1 MSPTPLFKPASRAS
15 KHCYFEDSEL
25 FRITEHD
32 SLGAELRTDG
42 DKWAWLDSP
51 STAGSCTRE
60 STLSSSGR
68 WTEGGIYRMSGHALC
83 WKLCSV
89 IPRNSPPWILYEQGN
104 QLFSDSGGQSSQA
117 QGQFLQDNKESELLS
132 VLSSWQ
138 LPNSPDSVVCI
149 EYHVPE
155 QVVTKQ
161 LCPPVKA

>member
-1 MSPTPLFKPASRAS
+1 MLEIMLRDPQ
-15 KHCYFEDSEL
+15 EL
-25 FRITEHD
+25 F
-32 SLGAELRTDG
+32 
-42 DKWAWLDSP
+42 
-51 STAGSCTRE
+51 
-60 STLSSSGR
+60 
-68 WTEGGIYRMSGHALC
+68 
-83 WKLCSV
+83 
-89 IPRNSPPWILYEQGN
+89 PWILYAQGN

-138 LPNSPDSVVCI
+138 LPNSPDSVECI